1 MTPET
6 GDNDLERMF
15 LSEISH
21 LEDSVHPDTALHDI
35 TSSIVGVCSAVV
47 LAWGAGAGLRVL

>member
-6 GDNDLERMF
+6 GSNDLKRMF

-21 LEDSVHPDTALHDI
+21 LEDSVDPDTALHDI
-35 TSSIVGVCSAVV
+35 PSSIVGVCSAVV
-47 LAWGAGAGLRVL
+47 LAWGAGAG